1 MERSVTISRSEVLS
15 TAERLVNGDRD
26 QAHGQPA
33 VTFQRIAD
41 LWSAHL
47 GITITSDMV
56 AQLMILFKVA
66 RLGVNPGHADS
77 WIDAAGY
84 AACGAEVASAGS

>member
-1 MERSVTISRSEVLS
+1 MKMTSRSEVLS

-33 VTFQRIAD
+33 ITFGRIAD

-47 GITITSDMV
+47 GVTITPGDVAVMMV
-56 AQLMILFKVA
+56 LFKAA
-66 RLGVNPGHADS
+66 RLAANKQRLDT
-77 WIDAAGY
+77 WIDVAGY
-84 AACGAEVASAGS
+84 AACGAEVSEAT